1 MVFPSSS
8 SWSGFSCVVDV
19 GSICGV
25 AALSATLSARSTA
38 CLSGEGCVSV
48 CGEPCGVK
56 VGDTASSSI
65 RVARS
70 TLCSM
75 ERDEVDWIIDRS
87 SGLSPAKPCRWSVIV
102 AIDADLFG
110 GRIQSLSMCRSRFR
124 SVQSVDRSWRSLT
137 IFRMVVGIEASWPS
151 WRDR

>member
-1 MVFPSSS
+1 MFLTMGSSG
-8 SWSGFSCVVDV
+8 WSGFSVVVDF

-25 AALSATLSARSTA
+25 AASSATLNARSTA
-38 CLSGEGCVSV
+38 CLSGESCVGV

-75 ERDEVDWIIDRS
+75 ERDEVDWIADRS
-87 SGLSPAKPCRWSVIV
+87 SGLGPTKPRRWSVIV
-102 AIDADLFG
+102 AI
-110 GRIQSLSMCRSRFR
+110 
-124 SVQSVDRSWRSLT
+124 SVDR
-137 IFRMVVGIEASWPS
+137 FGG
-151 WRDR
+151 